1 MIALAILV
9 LAQVTPPQ
17 LPPGFA
23 VPYAPP
29 APSTAAIGG
38 GLVVPTRAR
47 ANLASYISDA
57 DYPSTGHAQHMQ
69 GTVGFRLTVGTDGR
83 VTNCDIVSSS
93 GFPLL
98 DETTCTLLTARAS
111 FTPARDARGNPTI
124 DVVSA
129 RISWVEPVD

>member
-17 LPPGFA
+17 LPPGSA

-29 APSTAAIGG
+29 APSTEPIGG
-38 GLVVPTRAR
+38 GPVVPTRAR

-57 DYPSTGHAQHMQ
+57 DYPAAGHAQHMQ
-69 GTVGFRLTVGTDGR
+69 GIISLRLTVGTDGR
-83 VTNCDIVSSS
+83 VTNCDILSSS

-98 DETTCTLLTARAS
+98 DQTTCTLLAARAR
-111 FTPARDARGNPTI
+111 FTPARDARGNPTT

-129 RISWVEPVD
+129 RIGWIEPVR

>member
-1 MIALAILV
+1 VIALAILV

-17 LPPGFA
+17 LPPAFA

-29 APSTAAIGG
+29 APSTAPIGG

-57 DYPSTGHAQHMQ
+57 DYPSAGHAQHMQ
-69 GTVGFRLTVGTDGR
+69 GTIGFRLAVGTDGR
-83 VTNCDIVSSS
+83 VTNCDILSSS

-98 DETTCTLLTARAS
+98 DETTCALLTARAR
-111 FTPARDARGNPTI
+111 FTPARDARGNPTT